1 MSKLLRRTATNSRA
15 LLAVLV
21 IVSGVNESSA
31 AQGISPDQY
40 DALYYRHIG
49 PVGNRIA
56 SVAGIPG
63 DPMTY
68 YVGAASGGIWK
79 TVDGGVFWAPIF
91 DGYPVQ
97 AIGPL
102 SVSELD
108 SEIVWAGT
116 GESHIR
122 SNVTIGNGVWKSTD
136 GGANWHHMGL
146 DATGRISRIV
156 IHPTNPDVVYVA
168 SLGHGHA
175 PQPERGIYRTTDG
188 GESWEHVLFVDE
200 HTGASSLEMD
210 PNNPRIL
217 YAGMWQILT
226 LIAKKREQSSAKVL
240 TKEPLGLCLERCFQT
255 KHQTTRG
262 PYSALE
268 TISISPELQQGSSDR
283 VHRAEPELVWWTG
296 TVFTIFAPR

>member
-15 LLAVLV
+15 LLAVLA
-21 IVSGVNESSA
+21 IVFGVNESSA

-97 AIGPL
+97 AIGAL
-102 SVSELD
+102 SVSVLD

-122 SNVTIGNGVWKSTD
+122 SNVTIGDGVWKSTD
-136 GGANWHHMGL
+136 GGATWHHMGL
-146 DATGRISRIV
+146 DAAGRISRIV

-168 SLGHGHA
+168 SLGHGKPHEFLD
-175 PQPERGIYRTTDG
+175 PTSPRQPHVSACVADGRTVDYSPIFYEALDGLDRCDAHVSCSDLHRCRRSPIGGPPGGCAERRANR
-188 GESWEHVLFVDE
+188 VL
-200 HTGASSLEMD
+200 
-210 PNNPRIL
+210 
-217 YAGMWQILT
+217 
-226 LIAKKREQSSAKVL
+226 
-240 TKEPLGLCLERCFQT
+240 
-255 KHQTTRG
+255 
-262 PYSALE
+262 
-268 TISISPELQQGSSDR
+268 
-283 VHRAEPELVWWTG
+283 
-296 TVFTIFAPR
+296 

>member
-15 LLAVLV
+15 LLAVLA

-97 AIGPL
+97 AIGAL
-102 SVSELD
+102 SVSVLD

-136 GGANWHHMGL
+136 GGATWHHMGL

-156 IHPTNPDVVYVA
+156 SSTRPTPTSSTSPRSVTATRRSRSGASIERRTAANPGSTCCSSTNTLGRRA
-168 SLGHGHA
+168 S
-175 PQPERGIYRTTDG
+175 RWTRTTPA
-188 GESWEHVLFVDE
+188 FC
-200 HTGASSLEMD
+200 M
-210 PNNPRIL
+210 
-217 YAGMWQILT
+217 
-226 LIAKKREQSSAKVL
+226 
-240 TKEPLGLCLERCFQT
+240 
-255 KHQTTRG
+255 RG
-262 PYSALE
+262 CGKS
-268 TISISPELQQGSSDR
+268 
-283 VHRAEPELVWWTG
+283 
-296 TVFTIFAPR
+296 